1 MKIYLSC
8 AIRGGREL
16 QTNYQAIN
24 DYLSNNGHTILTHHV
39 ASPNVLEI
47 EESMSDDDIF
57 TQDIMWLQEC
67 DVVVAEVSIPS
78 LGVGYEIA
86 YAIGLNKPVLG
97 VYEENQEK
105 KLSAM
110 ISGNTSPCLTLRS
123 YQSIPQL
130 LWHLRNFFSTLP
142 DFD

>member
-16 QTNYQAIN
+16 QPNYQAIL
-24 DYLSNNGHTILTHHV
+24 DYLNNNGHTILTYHV

-47 EESMSDDDIF
+47 EESMSDNEIF
-57 TQDIMWLQEC
+57 TQDILWLQEC
-67 DVVVAEVSIPS
+67 DVVIAEVSTPS

-86 YAIGLNKPVLG
+86 YALGRNKPVLG
-97 VYEENQEK
+97 VYDENKEK
-105 KLSAM
+105 KVSAM
-110 ISGNTSPCLTLRS
+110 ITGNTSPHLTLRS
-123 YQSIPQL
+123 YHSIPQL
-130 LWHLRNFFSTLP
+130 VWHIKNFISTLS